1 MIGRGAYRT
10 MHPVSAPNLTAF
22 RERRPKTR
30 IGILRLL
37 WPTVRECL
45 EAGHTLRD
53 IHETLKLDGIDMAYS
68 TLCWAV
74 AGLRQNNVPQTA
86 ARPKHFDFST
96 AARRPGKADERAYP
110 DPLLN
115 LKRLSEHRPGFEY
128 TGALP
133 DEELFGR
140 K

>member
-1 MIGRGAYRT
+1 MN
-10 MHPVSAPNLTAF
+10 PVSTPNLTAF
-22 RERRPKTR
+22 RERWPKTR

-37 WPTVRECL
+37 WPTIWECL
-45 EAGHTLRD
+45 EGGHTLRD
-53 IHETLKLDGIDMAYS
+53 IHAMLKLDGIDMAYS

-74 AGLRQNNVPQTA
+74 AGLRQNDVPQTT
-86 ARPKHFDFST
+86 ARKKHVDLPT
-96 AARRPGKADERAYP
+96 AARRPGEAPEVPAGP

-115 LKRLSEHRPGFEY
+115 LRRLTERRPGFEY

-133 DEELFGR
+133 DEELFGP

>member
-1 MIGRGAYRT
+1 MN
-10 MHPVSAPNLTAF
+10 PVSTPNLTAF
-22 RERRPKTR
+22 RARWPKTR
-30 IGILRLL
+30 IGILRQL
-37 WPTVRECL
+37 WPTIRECL
-45 EAGHTLRD
+45 DGGHTLRD

-74 AGLRQNNVPQTA
+74 AGLRQNDGPQTA
-86 ARPKHFDFST
+86 ARPRHVDLST
-96 AARRPGKADERAYP
+96 AARRPGKTPERRAGP

-115 LKRLSEHRPGFEY
+115 LRRLTEQRPGFEY

-133 DEELFGR
+133 DEELFGP